1 MIQGRP
7 RLDRQS
13 QAAYRLGS
21 KKKRRKVQEIAKGEC
36 RCIIDM
42 VKKSIIV
49 KKIKK
54 TAW

>member
-1 MIQGRP
+1 MTASLKRYTDWVQ
-7 RLDRQS
+7 
-13 QAAYRLGS
+13 
-21 KKKRRKVQEIAKGEC
+21 KKKGRKVQEIAKGEC